1 MNAIEMADNYK
12 SKLEKNKR
20 NYIANIVSNDR
31 RSLNDIVD
39 SYITNF
45 NGNRTSSDYK
55 QEYKNQLSKR
65 NDIQKDIQKS
75 TYEKGVQTTV
85 TPFSTQR
92 NTLPTQEQTE
102 VTKNKKF
109 EITAGQDKLGQNKD
123 IENKYQEIKKS
134 NEYKNQMKKL
144 EEQSNEVGYAKYN
157 YDKQRIAED
166 DIGWYDKSIGRLTGG
181 IGNLFD
187 YNGGLIKNEN
197 GDLKYL
203 PTFNQMKHQ
212 KVKENYKTGIG
223 RFAGDVLY
231 ESGKIIGSTAINQ
244 VLPGVGSTMYFGKM
258 FVDSTNQAV
267 SDGYDTSSATMYGLV
282 NVGLE
287 YGVGK
292 MLGSATKGLTG
303 GKTGDYEELL
313 KKTFTNITKKPKI
326 ANVLANAGS
335 EATEEFVQEYLD
347 NISKLLILDK
357 NTNIKDYASVFLDG
371 DVLSDALYSAAI
383 GGVTGG
389 IIGTATGK
397 DSNVENKDVN
407 LYKTFKEELEETRK
421 NTTNKETIN
430 KIDTIISNIDS
441 TINNNSN
448 VNTNVDTITSQIN
461 EYETLK
467 EQNRL
472 TNEQEI
478 ELNELKNQLSA
489 IQNQNTGTSTS
500 IKEEVN
506 LPTVQDIVNQEKS
519 SQSGINLPVYNQQ
532 SSINNSDKAILPTV
546 NDFNSSNI
554 NMLTSDIKVDM
565 AKINPEIL
573 NDIKGFK
580 LGEPSI
586 ESYKGSYIKTML
598 NEVGIKVPTAM
609 NYVSEVRPDMS
620 FTTTKDLTRQQYASI
635 GNALQKLRSVD
646 VTSVNNANYS
656 IPIGNYQYVKS
667 SNANI
672 NELRRTASMYLNN
685 TARSNNTIRLLEN
698 IIKDRNYIIRFN
710 PNITNEQGVPVN
722 GLITKENGKTI
733 IELNP
738 NADNYVEFLVVHEI
752 THDIATKEMKELIL
766 DYAKQDPEFEKS
778 LESLKERY
786 KTNDVSD
793 EVVAD
798 VCGELFGN
806 REFIQSV
813 VEKKPNIFKKILN
826 NIRRLAEKIKGTGA
840 NEYVSFVEKLKIMW
854 EDAYYSNRSN
864 LKDKMFSIQQDSNG
878 NKYVEVDTDQDI
890 FEGVDEKDYN
900 KIAKMYIT
908 DYLMGN
914 TALAT
919 DSNAIID
926 SRSAR
931 KYTNPGDRQRYFTEK
946 MKLSPELKNVLAISE
961 KISESLPTKE
971 STKYSK
977 WEYYKINFKINDQI
991 FTGKVN
997 IGIDTGG
1004 KKHFYEV
1011 NNIKK
1016 ASGISGISPNYPT
1029 GFSANNISQSNNNVN
1044 SDTSSTTKYSIP
1056 INKNNTQELD
1066 NSSFSN
1072 DLNKYIFDNDFY
1084 VQFKYEDK
1092 TKITKTISE
1101 LKSEKEK
1108 LDPDN
1113 NEDDWVKNY
1122 HLNTKIKALENG
1134 YNSEYDYLVG
1144 REKER
1149 LTKDYEF
1156 GKLTKQ
1162 IEEKKRLE
1170 AKKNQLQQDIK
1181 ESTPFKNAQYKI
1193 IQETN
1198 PMFDEEHVG
1207 IRSPKDIKTFEE
1219 VINDEDSFTWGDYS
1233 KEDAIRDLKKGTV
1246 TIYSSYPIKNGTFV
1260 STSYQQALD
1269 YAGGDPT
1276 QVHSRKASLNSI
1288 AWINGDEGQYAKVY
1302 SILPTKYSMSISETN
1317 IQKQNDNFFLDEK
1330 TKQQLRELDLE
1341 LKKVKEQ
1348 YNRMYYNDKKTR
1360 DAKIKGNAMRIAA
1373 EKRNVI
1379 QGDWLIS
1386 VPGGLTQIELDNKI
1400 KKLKSNYIGKKVIV
1414 NDNKGKIIG
1423 VSFGRIG
1430 VKFENGETSYVNP
1443 NDIISV
1449 DNIDDIIKE
1458 QTNKYN
1464 KLISKNKNVKE
1475 WNEYLK
1481 DNFPS
1486 AGTKTK
1492 MSDIKLPIREDIK
1505 NDSKKSSILNPN
1517 EISKLTKEDANT
1529 TPILPKRRSINKVND
1544 GNSHFAKNIKDKV
1557 NMLNAE
1563 QKAEILSKE
1572 DIRYYDKENTNKI
1585 LNSNENISKNF
1596 ELNYTP
1602 QDPTKE
1608 STYDEPEKL
1617 AEILKEK
1624 PNTIEEKDNWLKKLA
1639 TIKFI
1644 DKGYYVDKLARKVKN
1659 KELSS
1664 KYDYSLLSNG
1674 IANQIIGNGRV
1685 DEKGNKVGKGLY
1697 EIFEPI
1703 ENSGLLDDFSRY
1715 IYHKHNIDRMSLQ
1728 NRFNEANKAVFGD
1741 AMTSDMS
1748 EKIVNEYETKYP
1760 EFESW
1765 ADDIYEY
1772 NKANLEMLVKYGV
1785 LSKDSMEY
1793 YNKKYPHYV
1802 PTIREQTKTKTQMDF
1817 LLGKKASVNN
1827 PIKKAKGGNGNIIPL
1842 KDAMALRTMQTV
1854 NSALRNNF
1862 GLELLN
1868 SIETEQIR
1876 NQENIDNIVEEI
1888 NSDELLAKSSETS
1901 PATLTVFDKGEKV
1914 TFDISDEIYEALK
1927 PSNIKT
1933 FKFLNKLNNIR
1944 RGLLTEY
1951 NPTFM
1956 ITNPLKDIQDGSI
1969 NSKHPKLF
1977 IKNLPEAIKQIKNN
1991 GQYKQL
1997 YIANGGSYETYFNY
2011 NTGTNIA
2018 PSKLDKIAPLKKIS
2032 EINELIEMA
2041 PRLAEFISSIEAGD
2055 SIETAMYNAS
2065 EITTNFKRGGDITKT
2080 LDRNGVTFLNAGVQ
2094 GTTKQVRNVQEARVE
2109 GIKGIT
2115 RLAVRWT
2122 ITGLVPT
2129 LLMNMIWGDDDD
2141 YEELS
2146 DYVKNNYYIIG
2157 KYDNGE
2163 FIRIPKGRV
2172 ISVLQSFFQNALNG
2186 VEGKKMDL
2194 KGFADLIEN
2203 NLLPS
2208 DPNESSLIAPIKQA
2222 INNETWYG
2230 GDLVPTRLQNLPNAE
2245 QYDETTDSIS
2255 IWLGKML
2262 NISPYKINYVLDQYA
2277 GAIGDYTLPYL
2288 TQAAESGSDSFTGKL
2303 LAPIKDKFTV
2313 DSSLKNQNISD
2324 FYSLSEELTKKSNSS
2339 SATDEDILKNKYINS
2354 VKSEIS
2360 KLYAKKREIQSSSL
2374 KDSEKYNKSKKIQK
2388 EINELSKSAI
2398 YDYKNVVSYENYGKI
2413 SDQEYYLNGKSE
2425 WIKVKDAEKEEI
2437 NKLNMSDADKNKY
2450 FKTKVK
2456 IGVIRGNEEKES
2468 NIKHKEI
2475 ADLVIDSGL
2484 NDNFKGYL
2492 YGKYYSSEKIIETV
2506 LNAKIN
2512 INEYIKFD
2520 SETFESDYYTNGKTV
2535 PNSRKNKVIKYINSL
2550 NLSIPQKAMLIKME
2564 YSSFK
2569 QYDNQIVKYVN
2580 NIDCSSYDKKVILKT
2595 IGFTSYDKDI
2605 INTINSKNISVEE
2618 KTKELEELGFK
2629 VRNGR
2634 VYTK

>member
-12 SKLEKNKR
+12 KKLEENKR

-45 NGNRTSSDYK
+45 NDNRTSSDYK

-65 NDIQKDIQKS
+65 NNIQKGIQKS

-92 NTLPTQEQTE
+92 NILPIQEQTE
-102 VTKNKKF
+102 ITKNKRF
-109 EITAGQDKLGQNKD
+109 EVTAGQDKLGQNKS

-166 DIGWYDKSIGRLTGG
+166 DIGLYDKSIGMFTGG
-181 IGNLFD
+181 LGNLFD
-187 YNGGLIKNEN
+187 YNGGLVKNEN
-197 GDLKYL
+197 GDLQYL
-203 PTFNQMKHQ
+203 PTFNQMKRQ
-212 KVKENYKTGIG
+212 KTMESYKTGIG
-223 RFAGDVLY
+223 RFAGNVLY
-231 ESGKIIGSTAINQ
+231 ESGKIIGSTAINKA
-244 VLPGVGSTMYFGKM
+244 LPGVGSTMYFGKM

-292 MLGSATKGLTG
+292 VLGSATKGLTG
-303 GKTGDYEELL
+303 GKNGDYEELL

-326 ANVLANAGS
+326 ANILANVGS

-397 DSNVENKDVN
+397 DTNVENKDVN
-407 LYKTFKEELEETRK
+407 LYKTFKEELEETKK

-430 KIDTIISNIDS
+430 KIDTIISNINS
-441 TINNNSN
+441 NINNNSN

-467 EQNRL
+467 EQNKL
-472 TNEQEI
+472 TSEQEI
-478 ELNELKNQLSA
+478 ELNELKNQLNA
-489 IQNQNTGTSTS
+489 IQNQNTDTSTS
-500 IKEEVN
+500 IKEEAN

-519 SQSGINLPVYNQQ
+519 RQSGINLPVYNQQ
-532 SSINNSDKAILPTV
+532 SNVNNSDKAILPTV

-554 NMLTSDIKVDM
+554 NIPTSDIKVDM

-573 NDIKGFK
+573 NDIKGFN
-580 LGEPSI
+580 LGDPSI

-685 TARSNNTIRLLEN
+685 TARSNNTIKLLEN

-710 PNITNEQGVPVN
+710 PNITNEQGVAVN

-738 NADNYVEFLVVHEI
+738 NADNYVEFLIVHEI

-826 NIRRLAEKIKGTGA
+826 NIRKLAEKIKGTGA
-840 NEYVSFVEKLKIMW
+840 NEYVNFVENLKEMW
-854 EDAYYSNRSN
+854 EDAYYSNKSN
-864 LKDKMFSIQQDSNG
+864 LKKTEYHTNSDIINNIDKVLNNIKERTPVRLRDYTPDILVQNGVKDLPMYENPSHIRKNILTENEARRLGLSINKNDHYHGLGKELYIKAIDSLDNPRVIFKRNNSNNYLILTTLKDNNG
-878 NKYVEVDTDQDI
+878 NNIVVPIEVET
-890 FEGVDEKDYN
+890 
-900 KIAKMYIT
+900 
-908 DYLMGN
+908 
-914 TALAT
+914 
-919 DSNAIID
+919 
-926 SRSAR
+926 
-931 KYTNPGDRQRYFTEK
+931 
-946 MKLSPELKNVLAISE
+946 
-961 KISESLPTKE
+961 
-971 STKYSK
+971 STS
-977 WEYYKINFKINDQI
+977 
-991 FTGKVN
+991 
-997 IGIDTGG
+997 
-1004 KKHFYEV
+1004 V
-1011 NNIKK
+1011 NNITIDVNRLKSVYGYERVNPNLDKYIKDNIKSSEFTKIYEQKK
-1016 ASGISGISPNYPT
+1016 KPST
-1029 GFSANNISQSNNNVN
+1029 GKIPQSTSTANNIPQSSNNVN
-1044 SDTSSTTKYSIP
+1044 SNTSSATKYSIP
-1056 INKNNTQELD
+1056 INKNNTQEL
-1066 NSSFSN
+1066 NNGSFSLEKYKQKQLDIIKNNNPVN
-1072 DLNKYIFDNDFY
+1072 DD
-1084 VQFKYEDK
+1084 
-1092 TKITKTISE
+1092 
-1101 LKSEKEK
+1101 
-1108 LDPDN
+1108 
-1113 NEDDWVKNY
+1113 Y
-1122 HLNTKIKALENG
+1122 HTW
-1134 YNSEYDYLVG
+1134 
-1144 REKER
+1144 
-1149 LTKDYEF
+1149 
-1156 GKLTKQ
+1156 
-1162 IEEKKRLE
+1162 
-1170 AKKNQLQQDIK
+1170 
-1181 ESTPFKNAQYKI
+1181 
-1193 IQETN
+1193 
-1198 PMFDEEHVG
+1198 
-1207 IRSPKDIKTFEE
+1207 IRNVEDIKTLEE
-1219 VINDEDSFTWGDYS
+1219 TINDSDWSDYDEYNPDLSRQDIENAIDSG
-1233 KEDAIRDLKKGTV
+1233 KITV
-1246 TIYSSYPIKNGTFV
+1246 YSSYPIKQGIFV
-1260 STSYQQALD
+1260 SPSKMEAESYSSNGKVYSKEVNINDVAWI
-1269 YAGGDPT
+1269 DPT
-1276 QVHSRKASLNSI
+1276 Q
-1288 AWINGDEGQYAKVY
+1288 GQYAKVY
-1302 SILPTKYSMSISETN
+1302 DILPTKYSQS
-1317 IQKQNDNFFLDEK
+1317 
-1330 TKQQLRELDLE
+1330 
-1341 LKKVKEQ
+1341 
-1348 YNRMYYNDKKTR
+1348 
-1360 DAKIKGNAMRIAA
+1360 
-1373 EKRNVI
+1373 
-1379 QGDWLIS
+1379 
-1386 VPGGLTQIELDNKI
+1386 P
-1400 KKLKSNYIGKKVIV
+1400 
-1414 NDNKGKIIG
+1414 
-1423 VSFGRIG
+1423 
-1430 VKFENGETSYVNP
+1430 
-1443 NDIISV
+1443 
-1449 DNIDDIIKE
+1449 
-1458 QTNKYN
+1458 
-1464 KLISKNKNVKE
+1464 KE
-1475 WNEYLK
+1475 WNDYLK
-1481 DNFPS
+1481 ENFPS
-1486 AGTKTK
+1486 SGTKTE
-1492 MSDIKLPIREDIK
+1492 MSEIKLPVR
-1505 NDSKKSSILNPN
+1505 
-1517 EISKLTKEDANT
+1517 
-1529 TPILPKRRSINKVND
+1529 
-1544 GNSHFAKNIKDKV
+1544 KDF
-1557 NMLNAE
+1557 E
-1563 QKAEILSKE
+1563 SKE
-1572 DIRYYDKENTNKI
+1572 N
-1585 LNSNENISKNF
+1585 NE
-1596 ELNYTP
+1596 
-1602 QDPTKE
+1602 TK
-1608 STYDEPEKL
+1608 EPEKL

-1703 ENSGLLDDFSRY
+1703 ENSGLLDEFSNY

-1728 NRFNEANKAVFGD
+1728 NRFNEANKAIFGD
-1741 AMTSDMS
+1741 SMTSEMS

-1772 NKANLEMLVKYGV
+1772 NNANLEMLVKYGV

-1888 NSDELLAKSSETS
+1888 NSDELLAKSSDTS

-2122 ITGLVPT
+2122 IAGLVPT
-2129 LLMNMIWGDDDD
+2129 LLMNIVWGDDDD

-2172 ISVLQSFFQNALNG
+2172 VSVLQSFFQNVLNG
-2186 VEGKKMDL
+2186 ANGKEIDL

-2245 QYDETTDSIS
+2245 QYDESTDSIS
-2255 IWLGKML
+2255 IWLGKQL
-2262 NISPYKINYVLDQYA
+2262 NISPYKINYVLDQYS
-2277 GAIGDYTLPYL
+2277 GAIGDYILPYL
-2288 TQAAESGSDSFTGKL
+2288 TQEAESGNDSFTGKL
-2303 LAPIKDKFTV
+2303 IAPVKDKFTV
-2313 DSSLKNQNISD
+2313 DSTLKNQNISD
-2324 FYSLSEELTKKSNSS
+2324 FYSLSEKLTKKSNSS
-2339 SATDEDILKNKYINS
+2339 NATDEDILKNKYINS
-2354 VKSEIS
+2354 IKSEIS
-2360 KLYAKKREIQSSSL
+2360 KLYAEKREIQSSSSL
-2374 KDSEKYNKSKKIQK
+2374 KDSDKYNQSKELQK
-2388 EINELSKSAI
+2388 QINELSKTALNN
-2398 YDYKNVVSYENYGKI
+2398 YKNIEITDNYAIVGNK
-2413 SDQEYYLNGKSE
+2413 EYYKNSNDE
-2425 WIKVKDAEKEEI
+2425 WTKIDTESPKYKIANLITKYNNYLKYNDEIK
-2437 NKLNMSDADKNKY
+2437 
-2450 FKTKVK
+2450 
-2456 IGVIRGNEEKES
+2456 
-2468 NIKHKEI
+2468 NIK
-2475 ADLVIDSGL
+2475 
-2484 NDNFKGYL
+2484 NQYDN
-2492 YGKYYSSEKIIETV
+2492 SNT
-2506 LNAKIN
+2506 
-2512 INEYIKFD
+2512 
-2520 SETFESDYYTNGKTV
+2520 
-2535 PNSRKNKVIKYINSL
+2535 RKNAVIKYVNSL
-2550 NLSIPQKAMLIKME
+2550 DLTIPQKAMLIKMN
-2564 YSSFK
+2564 YSS
-2569 QYDNQIVKYVN
+2569 YNNYNNQIISYVN
-2580 NIDCSSYDKKVILKT
+2580 NQK
-2595 IGFTSYDKDI
+2595 
-2605 INTINSKNISVEE
+2605 ISLDE
-2618 KTKELEELGFK
+2618 KTEILEELGFK
-2629 VRNGR
+2629 VRNGK